1 MKRPLARALYYLIDI
16 TQDGAHNKK
25 NMKLKVDKYCQETK
39 YTYLLRSILFI
50 TCDILRWFAKTLID
64 NHDKEINALR
74 WDKINTALQ
83 AQCKEG
89 K

>member
-1 MKRPLARALYYLIDI
+1 
-16 TQDGAHNKK
+16 
-25 NMKLKVDKYCQETK
+25 MKLKVDKYWQETK
-39 YTYLLRSILFI
+39 DTYLLRSILFI

-74 WDKINTALQ
+74 WDKINTASQ